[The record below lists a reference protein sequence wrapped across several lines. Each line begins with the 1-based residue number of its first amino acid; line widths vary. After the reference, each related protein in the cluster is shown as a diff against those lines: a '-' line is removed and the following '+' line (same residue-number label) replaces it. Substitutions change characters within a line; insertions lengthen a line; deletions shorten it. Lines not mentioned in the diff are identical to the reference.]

1 LILHVDFGV
10 KPITSNQ
17 TGFDFVDFLKPL
29 LRNPLAK
36 SRLPVEG
43 ETLLTEPVSE
53 NEPHSKSTHAT
64 APEPFIAAIPVPIPV
79 PVATSSPTDDTPKV
93 SKAAYVTFLF
103 LFLGGLGYLIFAL
116 CIHHIQVREDT
127 GQAPTRRVQDLV
139 NLVSQ
144 AETKEKKL
152 EDELVRLRRRLIQID
167 GNTPNADSAN
177 SPDQANL
184 PNYQKLL
191 ALGGLT
197 PITGDGV
204 ILTLKNPTN
213 SPGRTDSA
221 GNRPDGVQNSLQ
233 SEDILKLVNDLKAAG
248 ATAISINGERIITTT
263 EIVNSGPSIMVNQT
277 RINIP
282 IQIRAV
288 GPDPKVMADSLN
300 LRGGILEY
308 LQFFGIT
315 ATVVQKQNLTIEAYN
330 GTL

>member
-1 LILHVDFGV
+1 
-10 KPITSNQ
+10 
-17 TGFDFVDFLKPL
+17 VDFLKPL

-43 ETLLTEPVSE
+43 ETILSE
-53 NEPHSKSTHAT
+53 QGSKSDSNSKSTHAT
-64 APEPFIAAIPVPIPV
+64 APEPFITAIPIPIPV
-79 PVATSSPTDDTPKV
+79 PVTTSSSTEGSPKV
-93 SKAAYVTFLF
+93 SKAGYLTFLF
-103 LFLGGLGYLIFAL
+103 LFLGGLGYLILAL
-116 CIHHIQVREDT
+116 CIHHIQIREDT

-144 AETKEKKL
+144 AESKEKKL
-152 EDELVRLRRRLIQID
+152 EDELVRIRRRLIQIE
-167 GNTPNADSAN
+167 GNTPNSDLTDN
-177 SPDQANL
+177 PDQANL

-191 ALGGLT
+191 AMGGLT

-213 SPGRTDSA
+213 SPGHTDSA

-315 ATVVQKQNLTIEAYN
+315 ATVAQKQNLTIEAYH